1 MVNHLKHKVN
11 DKSPHHQV
19 SFLHLAVFR
28 VIRVVPHGDD
38 EPEGERVP
46 LDGVEGLSGAD
57 PSAHRVNGEI
67 GRLAWCAATLFWWI
81 NIVMSFHHNMGP
93 IK

>member
-1 MVNHLKHKVN
+1 MTSFMDNHLKHKVN

-38 EPEGERVP
+38 EPEESS
-46 LDGVEGLSGAD
+46 GLSLTVTTSLKGSVSLLTALK
-57 PSAHRVNGEI
+57 ACRVLTRPLI
-67 GRLAWCAATLFWWI
+67 GSM
-81 NIVMSFHHNMGP
+81 V
-93 IK
+93 K